1 MKPKLFQ
8 YAACPFCNKVRS
20 ALEYKGV
27 EFETIEVHP
36 LNKKEISFSTDY
48 RAVPIYIDSQGKQ
61 VNDSTPIMR
70 RIDEEFPGPRIFKKD
85 PEASKR
91 DEVWLSWSE
100 KLVKGLPTAIYNNV
114 FNALSAFNYITKI
127 GKFSW
132 FQKLT
137 IKYMGAFVMTLVA
150 KNIRKREQID
160 DPKVFLRRMAEE
172 WANGLSGKP
181 YMGGDEPSA
190 SDIAVFGIT
199 RPVSGLEAG
208 KLLESNATF
217 SAWVGRMKACISSSV
232 VAST

>member
-8 YAACPFCNKVRS
+8 YAACPFCHKVRS

-36 LNKKEISFSTDY
+36 LNKKEISFSKDY

-70 RIDEEFPGPRIFKKD
+70 RIDEEFPMPRIFTKD
-85 PEASKR
+85 PEAAKR
-91 DEVWLSWSE
+91 DEGWLSWSE
-100 KLVKGLPTAIYNNV
+100 KLVKGLPAAIYNNV

-137 IKYMGAFVMTLVA
+137 IKYMVS
-150 KNIRKREQID
+150 ID
-160 DPKVFLRRMAEE
+160 
-172 WANGLSGKP
+172 N
-181 YMGGDEPSA
+181 
-190 SDIAVFGIT
+190 
-199 RPVSGLEAG
+199 
-208 KLLESNATF
+208 
-217 SAWVGRMKACISSSV
+217 
-232 VAST
+232 